1 MAIVKIEKDWIETIK
16 EKRKSLGLS
25 QKEMAEYLNITLSK
39 YQRFEAKNYTTFD
52 QTLLKQISNKLE
64 IDEDIFNDSLKIS
77 PTTKLGIRLKNE
89 TLKRI
94 KMIEVQHDFN
104 STSQAINYILE
115 EYFLNLDLAKV
126 RYEIEDMFKET
137 VLKSWATTV
146 KDLDKENFSNQK
158 FLDYILE
165 TYNIDEEQER
175 KNYISLEQ
183 KRKNI
188 KNYS

>member
-94 KMIEVQHDFN
+94 KMIEVQHNFN

-188 KNYS
+188 NKW

>member
-1 MAIVKIEKDWIETIK
+1 MATVKLKKGWIETIK
-16 EKRKSLGLS
+16 EKRKYMHIS
-25 QKEMAEYLNITLSK
+25 QKEMSEYLNITLSK
-39 YQRFEAKNYTTFD
+39 YQRFEANNYSKFD

-64 IDEDIFNDSLKIS
+64 LDEDIFNNSLKIS
-77 PTTKLGIRLKNE
+77 PTTKVGIRLKND

-94 KMIEVQHDFN
+94 KMIEIKHDFN
-104 STSQAINYILE
+104 STSEAINYVLE

-165 TYNIDEEQER
+165 TYNIDEEKER
-175 KNYISLEQ
+175 KNYISIER

-188 KNYS
+188 NKW

>member
-1 MAIVKIEKDWIETIK
+1 MILIQLHRQLI
-16 EKRKSLGLS
+16 
-25 QKEMAEYLNITLSK
+25 
-39 YQRFEAKNYTTFD
+39 
-52 QTLLKQISNKLE
+52 
-64 IDEDIFNDSLKIS
+64 IF
-77 PTTKLGIRLKNE
+77 R
-89 TLKRI
+89 RI
-94 KMIEVQHDFN
+94 
-104 STSQAINYILE
+104 L
-115 EYFLNLDLAKV
+115 LNLDLAKV

-175 KNYISLEQ
+175 KKYISFRT

-188 KNYS
+188 NKW

>member
-1 MAIVKIEKDWIETIK
+1 
-16 EKRKSLGLS
+16 
-25 QKEMAEYLNITLSK
+25 MAEYLNITLSK

-104 STSQAINYILE
+104 STSQAINYI
-115 EYFLNLDLAKV
+115 
-126 RYEIEDMFKET
+126 
-137 VLKSWATTV
+137 
-146 KDLDKENFSNQK
+146 
-158 FLDYILE
+158 
-165 TYNIDEEQER
+165 
-175 KNYISLEQ
+175 
-183 KRKNI
+183 
-188 KNYS
+188 